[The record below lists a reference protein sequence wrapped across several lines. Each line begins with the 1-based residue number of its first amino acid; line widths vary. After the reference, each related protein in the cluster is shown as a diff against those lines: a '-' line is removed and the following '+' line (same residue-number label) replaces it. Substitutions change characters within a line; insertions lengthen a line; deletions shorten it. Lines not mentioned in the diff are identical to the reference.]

1 MTSRKTK
8 AEGALFIF
16 PLTDGL
22 DIHNILWHCNS
33 SVVFST
39 GLCIGVHWTMLFF
52 LFFDNDPSYQR
63 LRWRVPQY
71 ITYAFTYIY
80 TSSYCNYRCVQMAR
94 NRGMMVIHGHCS
106 SFCLVFVICSL
117 VVVVIIIVKFCELTH
132 VFFFLFI
139 SSSIHKIM
147 K

>member
-1 MTSRKTK
+1 MTSRRTK

-22 DIHNILWHCNS
+22 DIHNVLWHCNS

-80 TSSYCNYRCVQMAR
+80 TSSYCNYGCVQMAR
-94 NRGMMVIHGHCS
+94 NRGMIVIYGH
-106 SFCLVFVICSL
+106 CLVFVICSL
-117 VVVVIIIVKFCELTH
+117 VVVVIIIIVKFCELTH
-132 VFFFLFI
+132 VFFFIYF
-139 SSSIHKIM
+139 M
-147 K
+147 KCT